1 MYNRYQGNS
10 GRVERVPDAPQ
21 PSIRPR
27 PPAPPAGN
35 NKPPP
40 GLPAS
45 VIQDGIQFCMTHK
58 EIFIVQ
64 RITDFSPWHDIVF
77 TSGRHTIIPF
87 RQNTIIIVYNTC
99 TNLSGRIFA
108 SLC

>member
-40 GLPAS
+40 GRQEP
-45 VIQDGIQFCMTHK
+45 DGK
-58 EIFIVQ
+58 GPV
-64 RITDFSPWHDIVF
+64 
-77 TSGRHTIIPF
+77 
-87 RQNTIIIVYNTC
+87 
-99 TNLSGRIFA
+99 
-108 SLC
+108 

>member
-35 NKPPP
+35 N
-40 GLPAS
+40 
-45 VIQDGIQFCMTHK
+45 
-58 EIFIVQ
+58 
-64 RITDFSPWHDIVF
+64 
-77 TSGRHTIIPF
+77 
-87 RQNTIIIVYNTC
+87 
-99 TNLSGRIFA
+99 
-108 SLC
+108 